1 MKAVRTKAA
10 RTNATMLFALL
21 LAAAPAFAAGAPDQS
36 QALQPP
42 SAAPAPNRFAPTI
55 APAERF
61 EIKGMLVERHGSGG
75 RPLVLIPG
83 LATGGWVWQETVRA
97 FSKDHAVYV
106 VTLPGFDGRPAVA
119 GDPFDTAR
127 EALKELIVSRRL
139 ATPVLVGHSLGATMS
154 IALAEELPE
163 RIGGAVAIDGL
174 PVMPRTEDM
183 KPEQRAAMAEGVRQQ
198 MAALKPA
205 AFADQQLQYM
215 RRIGTVDMGKA
226 DDLALLTGRSDPAAV
241 AGYMAAV
248 LTRDLRP
255 GLPKIQ
261 APVLVL
267 APWYDPDSAALGGIS
282 AGDKLAY
289 YRELMTGTP
298 KLDVVQIDNARHF
311 AMIDQPAAVNDA
323 LRTFL
328 KKL

>member
-1 MKAVRTKAA
+1 MKRVSTASLFFAVLSAA
-10 RTNATMLFALL
+10 S
-21 LAAAPAFAAGAPDQS
+21 AFAADAPQAAAGA
-36 QALQPP
+36 QAAQ
-42 SAAPAPNRFAPTI
+42 APNRFAQSL

-106 VTLPGFDGRPAVA
+106 VTLPGFDGRPAVE
-119 GDPFDTAR
+119 GDPFDAAK
-127 EALKELIVSRRL
+127 EAVKELIVSRRL
-139 ATPVLVGHSLGATMS
+139 AKPVLVGHSLGATMS
-154 IALAEELPE
+154 IALSEELPE

-174 PVMPRTEDM
+174 PVMPRTEDLS
-183 KPEQRAAMAEGVRQQ
+183 PEQRAAMAEGVRRQ
-198 MAALKPA
+198 MGALRPA

-226 DDLALLTGRSDPAAV
+226 DDLAKLTGRSDPAAV

-248 LTRDLRP
+248 LARDLRP

-267 APWYDPDSAALGGIS
+267 APWYGPDSAALGGIS

-311 AMIDQPAAVNDA
+311 AMIDQPAAVNEA
-323 LRTFL
+323 LRSFL

>member
-1 MKAVRTKAA
+1 MKARTTASV
-10 RTNATMLFALL
+10 LFALL
-21 LAAAPAFAAGAPDQS
+21 LVATATAPAFAADAPQ
-36 QALQPP
+36 
-42 SAAPAPNRFAPTI
+42 APNRFAQRL

-61 EIKGMLVERHGSGG
+61 EIRGMLVERHGSGG

-97 FSKDHAVYV
+97 FSTDHAVYV
-106 VTLPGFDGRPAVA
+106 VTLPGFDGRAA
-119 GDPFDTAR
+119 AEGNPFDGAK

-139 ATPVLVGHSLGATMS
+139 AQPVLVGHSLGATLS
-154 IALAEELPE
+154 IALAEELPG

-183 KPEQRAAMAEGVRQQ
+183 QPEQRAAMAEGVRRQ
-198 MAALKPA
+198 MGALKPA
-205 AFADQQLQYM
+205 AFAEQQLQYM

-226 DDLALLTGRSDPAAV
+226 DDLAQLTGRSDPAAV
-241 AGYMAAV
+241 ASYMAAV
-248 LTRDLRP
+248 LALDLRP
-255 GLPKIQ
+255 GLPKIG

-267 APWYDPDSAALGGIS
+267 APWYGPDSAALGGIS
-282 AGDKLAY
+282 AGDKVAY
-289 YRELMTGTP
+289 YRELMAGTLR
-298 KLDVVQIDNARHF
+298 LDVVQIDNARHF
-311 AMIDQPAAVNDA
+311 AMIDQPAAVNEA